1 MSAAV
6 RSTIYSEASPHR
18 VGGDMEFIWA
28 IIAGLIIGV
37 IARLLRPGKQDIPLW
52 LTILIGMAGAILGNL
67 LASAF
72 GVRDTS
78 GIDWIRHILQ
88 IGIAIVLIG
97 LVEPVWRRR
106 RVSRH

>member
-1 MSAAV
+1 
-6 RSTIYSEASPHR
+6 
-18 VGGDMEFIWA
+18 MEFIWA

-52 LTILIGMAGAILGNL
+52 LTIVIGMAGAIIGNL
-67 LASAF
+67 LASAI

>member
-1 MSAAV
+1 
-6 RSTIYSEASPHR
+6 
-18 VGGDMEFIWA
+18 MEFIWA
-28 IIAGLIIGV
+28 IIAGLIVGV

>member
-1 MSAAV
+1 
-6 RSTIYSEASPHR
+6 
-18 VGGDMEFIWA
+18 MEFIWA

-52 LTILIGMAGAILGNL
+52 LTIVIGIAGAILGNL

-106 RVSRH
+106 SVSRH

>member
-1 MSAAV
+1 
-6 RSTIYSEASPHR
+6 
-18 VGGDMEFIWA
+18 MEFIWA

-52 LTILIGMAGAILGNL
+52 LTILIGMAGAIIGNL
-67 LASAF
+67 LATAI

-97 LVEPVWRRR
+97 LVEPVWARRS
-106 RVSRH
+106 VGRH

>member
-1 MSAAV
+1 
-6 RSTIYSEASPHR
+6 
-18 VGGDMEFIWA
+18 MEFIWA

-52 LTILIGMAGAILGNL
+52 LTVLIGMAGAIIGNL

-88 IGIAIVLIG
+88 IGVAIVLIG
-97 LVEPVWRRR
+97 LVEPVWNRR
-106 RVSRH
+106 RVGRT

>member
-1 MSAAV
+1 
-6 RSTIYSEASPHR
+6 
-18 VGGDMEFIWA
+18 MEFIWA

-37 IARLLRPGKQDIPLW
+37 IARLLRPGKQHIPLW

-67 LASAF
+67 LATAF

-88 IGIAIVLIG
+88 IGIAILLIG
-97 LVEPVWRRR
+97 LVEPVWTRR
-106 RVSRH
+106 RVGKS